1 MPKTQRRQKL
11 ESFANTLLTV
21 HIDKMN
27 ELNQRVGITHENSI
41 IEWNEGP
48 SCKWYLRK
56 CILDHNPKRPF
67 TEYKVRRV
75 YARLTK
81 SITER
86 TVYDECWIYLPMEY
100 PCETK
105 NDSHNAVINEYYFQG
120 YSGYSP
126 KLIR

>member
-1 MPKTQRRQKL
+1 MSKTQRRQNL
-11 ESFANTLLTV
+11 EDFANTFLTV
-21 HIDKMN
+21 YEDKMKEIDTR
-27 ELNQRVGITHENSI
+27 ELIPFKNTT
-41 IEWNEGP
+41 IEWDEGLG
-48 SCKWYLRK
+48 CKWYLRK
-56 CILDHNPKRPF
+56 CILSNDPKRPC
-67 TEYKVRRV
+67 TEYFLRRT
-75 YARLTK
+75 YAKLTK
-81 SITER
+81 SINER